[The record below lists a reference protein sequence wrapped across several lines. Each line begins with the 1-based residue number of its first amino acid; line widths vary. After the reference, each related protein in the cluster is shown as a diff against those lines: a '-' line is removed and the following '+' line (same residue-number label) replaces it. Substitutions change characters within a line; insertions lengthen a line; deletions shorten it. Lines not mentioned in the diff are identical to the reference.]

1 MQVELSIQSLCNTFY
16 VRSRPTAWA
25 TSPVTGGWGRGG
37 GGGGGAAAPPGI
49 WGTSLQK
56 HENLK
61 IYSST

>member
-1 MQVELSIQSLCNTFY
+1 MSYEIHVMGYI
-16 VRSRPTAWA
+16 
-25 TSPVTGGWGRGG
+25 TGGA
-37 GGGGGAAAPPGI
+37 GGAAAPPPPPGI